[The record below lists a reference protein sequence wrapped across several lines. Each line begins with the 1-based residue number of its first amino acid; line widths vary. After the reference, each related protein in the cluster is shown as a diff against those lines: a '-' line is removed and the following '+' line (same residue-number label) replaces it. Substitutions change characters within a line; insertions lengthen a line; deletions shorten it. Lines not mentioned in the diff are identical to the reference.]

1 MSASAAS
8 RETGRDALTTLLTT
22 ALVGTSLPV
31 QEVRNYLSLDFGGAS
46 PVVQVVAAAT
56 PVRERFGIGTVKFK
70 TRFRYEVQIF
80 VIDAVMGDTAWTRQS
95 VEDRLDLIEKKIADV
110 VADNRNNPP
119 TWNDLRHSPD
129 TQPLLRVSV
138 GGDDYWLE
146 TVLLEMEVTDV

>member
-1 MSASAAS
+1 MSANAAS
-8 RETGRDALTTLLTT
+8 RETGRDALAALFTT
-22 ALVGTSLPV
+22 ALVGTGKPV
-31 QEVRNYLSLDFGGAS
+31 QEVRNYLSLDFGGLT

-56 PVRERFGIGTVKFK
+56 PVRERYGMGTVKFK

-80 VIDAVMGDTAWTRQS
+80 VIDAVIGDTSWTRQS
-95 VEDRLDLIEKKIADV
+95 VEDRLDLIEKMIADV

-119 TWNDLRHSPD
+119 IWNDLKHAPD

>member
-1 MSASAAS
+1 MSANAAS

-31 QEVRNYLSLDFGGAS
+31 QEVRNYLSLDFGGLT

-56 PVRERFGIGTVKFK
+56 PVRERYGIGTAKFK

-80 VIDAVMGDTAWTRQS
+80 VIDAVIGDTSWTRQS
-95 VEDRLDLIEKKIADV
+95 VEDRLDLIEKMIADV

-119 TWNDLRHSPD
+119 IWNDLKHAPD